1 MEDKI
6 NYKKKRERSPQKIE
20 DMIKVNNK
28 KTKGLIYETSSK
40 IIKVPA
46 GNNKKKTFLEFKN
59 IHLQIKMV
67 H

>member
-1 MEDKI
+1 
-6 NYKKKRERSPQKIE
+6 
-20 DMIKVNNK
+20 MIKVNNK
-28 KTKGLIYETSSK
+28 KTKGLTYETSSK

-46 GNNKKKTFLEFKN
+46 GNDNKKKSFLELKN